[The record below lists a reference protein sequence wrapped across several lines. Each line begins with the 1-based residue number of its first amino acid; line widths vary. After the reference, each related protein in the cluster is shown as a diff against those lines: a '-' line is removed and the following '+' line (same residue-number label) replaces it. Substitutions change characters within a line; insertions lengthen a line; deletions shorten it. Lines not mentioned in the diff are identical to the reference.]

1 MKTIEEIKL
10 NWKSQVFS
18 SKECKKAEQRLECS
32 LDDFFCSES
41 PEAAR
46 KLVDLCGKLIFLS
59 KKCIF
64 DSNALLDSVDRL
76 SEEEF
81 DNHKDFLYEI
91 SKSLA
96 LMVEDHSALR
106 DKIHLTKQ
114 LIKDL
119 CEEDK

>member
-1 MKTIEEIKL
+1 MKTIQEIEL
-10 NWKSQVFS
+10 NWKSQLFS
-18 SKECKKAEQRLECS
+18 SEECRKVERELECA
-32 LDDFFCSES
+32 LDDFFYLES
-41 PEAAR
+41 PKAAR
-46 KLVDLCGKLIFLS
+46 ELVDLCGKLLSLS
-59 KKCIF
+59 KKCIY

-91 SKSLA
+91 SQSLR
-96 LMVEDHSALR
+96 LMVEDHSTLT